1 MLDNDDVQQWK
12 LLSNDCQTMH
22 TVCAYTL
29 AFHSLLF
36 SLPLSIHTP
45 TMALNLCASSSFY
58 LSLQCIVITVND
70 TVTADPVF
78 AVPINVM
85 EPNPTGLN
93 PGELSLCYEIHGDE
107 DKWFNFISDKCLSLN
122 AYYKLGQVFNRMG
135 HVIRELGILSEDDN
149 RLCRQV
155 LAVMN
160 DDGECSVMVDGNEVN
175 VSNSGGLR
183 VNKNRNRIRV
193 SVPNCDNHRVVIWA
207 SCEDF
212 FGNQIMRL
220 VVTRGLNLRPTS
232 HGFLGRKFHRHT
244 HAQHMFTR
252 T

>member
-1 MLDNDDVQQWK
+1 M
-12 LLSNDCQTMH
+12 
-22 TVCAYTL
+22 
-29 AFHSLLF
+29 
-36 SLPLSIHTP
+36 
-45 TMALNLCASSSFY
+45 
-58 LSLQCIVITVND
+58 
-70 TVTADPVF
+70 
-78 AVPINVM
+78 
-85 EPNPTGLN
+85 
-93 PGELSLCYEIHGDE
+93 CYEIHGDE

-122 AYYKLGQVFNRMG
+122 AYYKRGKVFNRIG
-135 HVIRELGILSEDDN
+135 HVIRELGILAEDDN
-149 RLCRQV
+149 RQCRQV

-160 DDGECSVMVDGNEVN
+160 DDGDCSVMVDGSEVN

-232 HGFLGRKFHRHT
+232 HGFLGRIFHRHT
-244 HAQHMFTR
+244 HAQHTHTHTHTNTHTHNAHTQHICTHTQHTQHIHMYTHAR
-252 T
+252 TLAHTQHMYCAHTHTHTHAEVGVST